1 MKLLDLSPEEHAFF
15 TGERSAGRRQAD
27 WGDAVGQRL
36 AALLGARLQRAVQ
49 FTTPHAEPAAELKRM
64 TPQWQIDPLLTTC
77 WITRRLGGQGASG
90 QALFVPRSLSALL
103 DQALA
108 ETWLDAPLAAPLG
121 TLLVWQLRIDGREAR
136 LGVQLP
142 AQSGDFVQWV
152 EEVVRRG

>member
-15 TGERSAGRRQAD
+15 TGDRAAGRRQTD

-36 AALLGARLQRAVQ
+36 AALLGARLQRAVS
-49 FTTPHAEPAAELKRM
+49 FTTLHAEPAAEPKSM
-64 TPQWQIDPLLTTC
+64 TPQWQIDSLLTTC

-90 QALFVPRSLSALL
+90 QALFVPRVLSALL

-108 ETWLDAPLAAPLG
+108 ETWLDALSAAPLDI
-121 TLLVWQLRIDGREAR
+121 LLVWQLRIDGREAR

-142 AQSGDFVQWV
+142 AQSSDFVQWV